1 MLTSG
6 AFGYLFDYILWW
18 IVFFSLLLHTWCFFK
33 FFPWRKRRKLGLGIG
48 NGLVFLCL
56 VGAVG
61 IAAESY
67 LRFMSVQTD
76 SFGVS
81 LPARRWLALYTKLNS
96 LGCRDREWTQ
106 SKPDGV
112 RRIAFVGDSF
122 TYGWGIELPKDR
134 FTGRIQSLFDSLAP
148 GTVEV
153 MNVAKPGWD
162 TGDQLQPIKDIIELY
177 AVDEIVLCYV
187 ANDIEMLLPTEK
199 GFNPTRPPEPFFF
212 NMDSSCLL
220 DYLYRR
226 IYLPRVPSVRN
237 YYDWLAEGF
246 SDEDI
251 WRRHRQLLGAII
263 QACQEHGVKLRVAL
277 LPFIR
282 TSGDKLH
289 IADLHAMLR
298 GFFEANQIPV
308 ADLYPVI
315 AGFAAEDLVVN
326 HVDAHPNERAH
337 KLFAEGIW
345 QFHYAQ
351 P

>member
-6 AFGYLFDYILWW
+6 VFGYLFDYILWW
-18 IVFFSLLLHTWCFFK
+18 IVFFSILLHTWCFFK
-33 FFPWRKRRKLGLGIG
+33 VFPWRKRRKLGLGIG

-56 VGAVG
+56 VGALG

-67 LRFMSVQTD
+67 LRFACVQTD

-106 SKPDGV
+106 SKPKGV

-122 TYGWGIELPKDR
+122 TYGWGIERPEDR
-134 FTGRIQSLFDSLAP
+134 FTDRIQSLFDSRAP

-162 TGDQLQPIKDIIELY
+162 TEDQLQPIKDIIEYY

-187 ANDIEMLLPTEK
+187 ANDIEKLLPTEK
-199 GFNPTRPPEPFFF
+199 GFNPTRPPEPVFF

-237 YYDWLAEGF
+237 YHDWLADGF
-246 SDEDI
+246 GDEDVL
-251 WRRHRQLLGAII
+251 RRHRQQLGAVIRT
-263 QACQEHGVKLRVAL
+263 CQEHGVTLRVAL
-277 LPFIR
+277 LPFIH

-289 IADLHAMLR
+289 PADIHAMLQR
-298 GFFEANQIPV
+298 WFEENQTPV

-315 AGFAAEDLVVN
+315 ADLPAEDLVVN
-326 HVDAHPNERAH
+326 QLDAHPNEHAH
-337 KLFAEGIW
+337 MLFAEAIW
-345 QFHYAQ
+345 RAFYTL

>member
-6 AFGYLFDYILWW
+6 VFGYLFDYILWW

-33 FFPWRKRRKLGLGIG
+33 FFPWRKRRKFGLGIG

-56 VGAVG
+56 LSAVG

-67 LRFMSVQTD
+67 LRFMCVQTD

-81 LPARRWLALYTKLNS
+81 LPSRRWLALYTKLNS
-96 LGCRDREWTQ
+96 LGCRDREWSQ
-106 SKPDGV
+106 SKPGGV

-122 TYGWGIELPKDR
+122 TYGWGIERPEDR
-134 FTGRIQSLFDSLAP
+134 FSDRIQSLFDGRAP

-187 ANDIEMLLPTEK
+187 ANDIEKLLPTET
-199 GFNPTRPPEPFFF
+199 GFNPTRPPEPFIF

-237 YYDWLAEGF
+237 YHDWLAEGF
-246 SDEDI
+246 NDKDI
-251 WRRHRQLLGAII
+251 WRRHRQQHGAII
-263 QACQEHGVKLRVAL
+263 QACQEHGVTLRVAL

-289 IADLHAMLR
+289 IGDIHAMLQR
-298 GFFEANQIPV
+298 WFEENKTPV
-308 ADLYPVI
+308 ADLYSVI
-315 AGFAAEDLVVN
+315 ADIAAVDLVVN
-326 HVDAHPNERAH
+326 QLDAHPNEHAH
-337 KLFAEGIW
+337 KLFAEAIW
-345 QFHYAQ
+345 RAFYAA